1 MKSCDSVHCERAKAL
16 DWIGNRQKP
25 LLPAGAKLVSFADAL
40 IKNTLFINQIDRI
53 SSFKHKELSMKAYLS
68 GLALA
73 AALLLGGC
81 ANTQP
86 IKNIDQEAIT
96 HTLSQAQVEKAILLA
111 GLKKHWVM
119 KVVSPGLIRGDL
131 ALRSHQASI
140 DIRYSERNF
149 SITYVSSSG
158 LDADGQGNIHRGY
171 NRWITMLD
179 EAIRVELLSATQL

>member
-1 MKSCDSVHCERAKAL
+1 
-16 DWIGNRQKP
+16 
-25 LLPAGAKLVSFADAL
+25 
-40 IKNTLFINQIDRI
+40 
-53 SSFKHKELSMKAYLS
+53 MKAYLC

-86 IKNIDQEAIT
+86 IKNIEQEAIT
-96 HTLSQAQVEKAILLA
+96 HTLTQTQVEKAIMLA

-158 LDADGQGNIHRGY
+158 LNVDGQGNIHRGY